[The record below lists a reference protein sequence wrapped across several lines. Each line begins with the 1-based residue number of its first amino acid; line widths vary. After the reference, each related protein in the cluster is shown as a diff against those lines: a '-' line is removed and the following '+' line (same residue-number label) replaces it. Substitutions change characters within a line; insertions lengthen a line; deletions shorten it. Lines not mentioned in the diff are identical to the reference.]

1 MPSLGQNG
9 GAMNDS
15 FAQQFAQTPSPATGS
30 RQATHS
36 VGSAISSASRAAWR
50 HAPRQALS
58 APRKWVEMERVGDA
72 SASMGARLAPWLLL
86 LKRQGTEF
94 SPALCAKRSNPEPQE
109 RLDCFVASL
118 LAMTMS
124 ATGRTKSP

>member
-30 RQATHS
+30 RQATQS

-50 HAPRQALS
+50 HAPRHAFS
-58 APRKWVEMERVGDA
+58 APRRWVEMERDSDA
-72 SASMGARLAPWLLL
+72 SAPMGARLAPRRPG
-86 LKRQGTEF
+86 LKRQTWTRA
-94 SPALCAKRSNPEPQE
+94 PDAP
-109 RLDCFVASL
+109 
-118 LAMTMS
+118 
-124 ATGRTKSP
+124 